1 MNAIYGNASFQNIIL
16 TVLACVVLCIVGWC
30 IYTFVRAIF
39 FFIFSGVKDENK
51 KKWWSSIRFMI
62 VGILLTIVL
71 LFFVPNVLKRMHIP
85 GYDIYTPGNIL
96 NKAWDVLGTVFK
108 LGDVV
113 KESQQNNEY
122 RGNMYYD
129 TTPDLQKP
137 SSEWYQL

>member
-1 MNAIYGNASFQNIIL
+1 
-16 TVLACVVLCIVGWC
+16 
-30 IYTFVRAIF
+30 
-39 FFIFSGVKDENK
+39 
-51 KKWWSSIRFMI
+51 
-62 VGILLTIVL
+62 
-71 LFFVPNVLKRMHIP
+71 MHIP